1 MATKTTTTSTDDQ
14 AGDQA
19 PADTL
24 FAKAGAN
31 DAAEPKNEALE
42 SPETAA
48 SDEAGHTTPV
58 EWADADQEL
67 IDMNADLRRRVGEL
81 EELLTEYAQ
90 EREALLEQLV
100 LSERPWEP
108 EAAAY
113 GLAAVLMV
121 ANRLPVERLPG
132 VVDTSTGARWRLR
145 AANGRVQMVC
155 QVDRAAESR
164 AISERQVA
172 AELLLQARY
181 RHNTLKGELGAANN
195 RVHQEQTRTR
205 TTKLDQQEKDEQ
217 IADAV
222 ARRDEIQAR
231 FDDAQNDVSQLAERL
246 RTAETVVRGIVEQA
260 IDLPATL
267 AEAVEMFMRRP
278 RGKGKGS

>member
-31 DAAEPKNEALE
+31 DAA
-42 SPETAA
+42 
-48 SDEAGHTTPV
+48 
-58 EWADADQEL
+58 DADQDL

-90 EREALLEQLV
+90 EKDQLLEQLV

-181 RHNTLKGELGAANN
+181 RRDALKIELGAANN
-195 RVHQEQTRTR
+195 RAHQEQTRPR

-222 ARRDEIQAR
+222 AKRDEIQAR
-231 FDDAQNDVSQLAERL
+231 FDDAQNDVSQLADRL
-246 RTAETVVRGIVEQA
+246 SKADQAVRGNVEQA

-278 RGKGKGS
+278 RGKGKDR